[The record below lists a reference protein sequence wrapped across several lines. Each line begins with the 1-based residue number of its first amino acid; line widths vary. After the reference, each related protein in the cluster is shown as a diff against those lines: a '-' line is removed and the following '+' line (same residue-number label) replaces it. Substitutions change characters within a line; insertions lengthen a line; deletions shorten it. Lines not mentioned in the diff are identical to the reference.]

1 MFDGLAAVGAGVDDE
16 AVAAFEVLG
25 AGDLGGGGEQFA
37 EQGGVLGQGVGM
49 GGDVALRDDED
60 VHGRLGVDVGEG
72 EGVGIVVQARDGN
85 CSGDDLA
92 EEAVRFGDV
101 GHGENDSGSVPGAC
115 RPTPRD
121 DASELQLPRG
131 RQFLLKGDNF
141 GRGVPSKKDM
151 SKNPSSLSVLER
163 LREGARRFQSEVYAE
178 KAAEYLHAATHPQQP
193 HTLVIACAD
202 SRVDVEA
209 ITSSGPGE
217 VFITRNI
224 GNMVPA
230 YGEMLGGVSAVI
242 EFAVSALKV
251 QHVVVCGHSDCGAM
265 KALLNPPSTEGMPTV
280 RSWLNNGQAALRVAA
295 SLWDGQGQP
304 AEKLNHLTEENVLM
318 QILHLKTHPSVAGA
332 MARGELTV
340 SGWVY
345 DIGSGGI
352 RIAEDGSRVF
362 VPVESADKAEEA
374 GTDGEDRTGG
384 SR

>member
-1 MFDGLAAVGAGVDDE
+1 M
-16 AVAAFEVLG
+16 
-25 AGDLGGGGEQFA
+25 
-37 EQGGVLGQGVGM
+37 
-49 GGDVALRDDED
+49 
-60 VHGRLGVDVGEG
+60 
-72 EGVGIVVQARDGN
+72 
-85 CSGDDLA
+85 
-92 EEAVRFGDV
+92 
-101 GHGENDSGSVPGAC
+101 
-115 RPTPRD
+115 
-121 DASELQLPRG
+121 SE
-131 RQFLLKGDNF
+131 
-141 GRGVPSKKDM
+141 
-151 SKNPSSLSVLER
+151 NPSSLSVLER

-362 VPVESADKAEEA
+362 VPVEAADKAEEA
-374 GTDGEDRTGG
+374 GTDGGDRTGG